1 MVHHLRKHF
10 KRIALSLVVF
20 LQFFTALACD
30 VCQNNQPKGLEN
42 ISHGSG
48 PESQWDMVI
57 IWTAAVIVVL
67 TLFFSLKYLIKPN
80 EKAKDHIKNIVLE

>member
-1 MVHHLRKHF
+1 MKHHLKKYV
-10 KRIALSLVVF
+10 KRIALSLVF
-20 LQFFTALACD
+20 FFQFFTAIACD

-48 PESQWDMVI
+48 PDSQWDMVI
-57 IWTAAVIVVL
+57 IWTAAIIVVL
-67 TLFFSLKYLIKPN
+67 TLIFSLKYLIKPN